1 MKLYTYI
8 VASDTGFAPHPFD
21 NYLSLACCKPVI
33 RRTARIKDWIIGLG
47 SVNNVGNEK
56 IIYAME
62 VTEKFILM
70 IIIKIKDSKTELITF
85 IIYLK
90 ENGSKKR
97 TIFTMKT
104 TLNTIQILNLF

>member
-1 MKLYTYI
+1 
-8 VASDTGFAPHPFD
+8 
-21 NYLSLACCKPVI
+21 
-33 RRTARIKDWIIGLG
+33 
-47 SVNNVGNEK
+47 
-56 IIYAME
+56 ME